1 MHEQE
6 ERAQPQWLY
15 SAVDAKGRP
24 TQGFVRAASVPLAIE
39 VLARTRPDLR
49 QVNVRTSGMTVGIEG
64 ATIEAVGAAGS
75 PARLAR
81 LARDLIEQQE
91 KPTLATSLVQL
102 VRSSAW
108 WIGGCVLALGV
119 GIWRDWSLWWLTAI
133 GLSLLLPFGVFFWM
147 YRFGVVF
154 EDGLRAHARGDL
166 PALDAAL
173 ERLTQA
179 ADHYPHLRHG
189 AYDLAVKRAWHTC
202 RAEGIAAAQRLVAA
216 HPFPPEDEKAR
227 LLSSYVL
234 PMAQGDTAGAAA
246 ILRQAVQRWPDEPVI
261 QADLALM
268 LARHGEV
275 DEAQQLMAAIAP
287 AQLPPM
293 AEAFRFWI
301 DGLAAL
307 HRQQLPQA
315 MGLLTQAGDTFL
327 RLGRQ
332 LPATWPSLAVC
343 TGDLALAMAWSGR
356 VPEARQTLQPVLAM
370 VKAHMEPQRLALL
383 RRAVAQGA

>member
-133 GLSLLLPFGVFFWM
+133 GNSPAFLWT
-147 YRFGVVF
+147 
-154 EDGLRAHARGDL
+154 L
-166 PALDAAL
+166 PANDRAIGFY
-173 ERLTQA
+173 R
-179 ADHYPHLRHG
+179 RHG
-189 AYDLAVKRAWHTC
+189 FAMDGTSRISDHLTAGRDGVQPPT
-202 RAEGIAAAQRLVAA
+202 EIRLV
-216 HPFPPEDEKAR
+216 
-227 LLSSYVL
+227 
-234 PMAQGDTAGAAA
+234 
-246 ILRQAVQRWPDEPVI
+246 
-261 QADLALM
+261 
-268 LARHGEV
+268 
-275 DEAQQLMAAIAP
+275 
-287 AQLPPM
+287 
-293 AEAFRFWI
+293 
-301 DGLAAL
+301 
-307 HRQQLPQA
+307 
-315 MGLLTQAGDTFL
+315 
-327 RLGRQ
+327 
-332 LPATWPSLAVC
+332 
-343 TGDLALAMAWSGR
+343 
-356 VPEARQTLQPVLAM
+356 
-370 VKAHMEPQRLALL
+370 RLA
-383 RRAVAQGA
+383 